1 MSLCCPKAIGIK
13 DEITIYEHCDRVAQ
27 FLKELID
34 TRDFYVRDATCLLSR
49 VEICD
54 IINSWP
60 LSNNKIVYVQLFC

>member
-1 MSLCCPKAIGIK
+1 M
-13 DEITIYEHCDRVAQ
+13 VAQ

-54 IINSWP
+54 IIKFQL
-60 LSNNKIVYVQLFC
+60 LSYNKIVGLYINECSNTV